1 MGFIL
6 CLKKFLAI
14 PHSFFQM
21 FHLRKVGIV
30 DSPWCNKSCCAYKEL
45 GLGGFYY
52 SIRKKLPSPSIYL
65 KPTPKKYY
73 RKKNHAYLNLM
84 YSICHIVNI
93 YRLGKSTKFPML
105 SISIPSSSYSTTK
118 TLSERFSSSSVN
130 TWFSLKIELERL
142 IICKKSFSH
151 FILFHLYLFILFIF
165 CFFSWKTKF

>member
-1 MGFIL
+1 MNICISNGVYTL
-6 CLKKFLAI
+6 LKKISCYSTQLFSNV
-14 PHSFFQM
+14 SFEKSRHRRFSMVQQIL
-21 FHLRKVGIV
+21 LR
-30 DSPWCNKSCCAYKEL
+30 YKEL

-65 KPTPKKYY
+65 KPTTKKYY

-130 TWFSLKIELERL
+130 T
-142 IICKKSFSH
+142 
-151 FILFHLYLFILFIF
+151 
-165 CFFSWKTKF
+165 